1 MKRFRVFISAFS
13 IIFLFVLI
21 ARKYSNDSVVL
32 YKAFNKTE
40 NINSMKNDTDIILR
54 VSGGNMTEKEKE
66 DFQSLLPMLSVVK
79 LSLDTNSAGNDK
91 NTGMRIESDINAKF
105 KGMSFHSKVW
115 IDNCFA
121 EEEPRLEVII
131 SRPSLFN
138 IIELNSKNSKAYIKM
153 DFNKVKDKYNI
164 SLPNY
169 TKIPNS
175 SSYPQADFFD
185 FINKYIKEE
194 DIFSNKI
201 ERATIESTDEH
212 NGEEHVDIY
221 NIRLDDKVTKF
232 LLSDIASNLKKD
244 KHTVEFIKRIK
255 DSFISLPA
263 LKIDSKNEDK
273 KEFYKA
279 INIIRYNMP
288 LYSNIIVSIL
298 DNIDT
303 LSINEGRGIKL
314 RCGVNSKGYLVSE
327 SIILKL
333 KIDLSNMK
341 NLINNEEEKKYTGVY
356 TINIEFNN
364 KLNDINQ
371 GKKVDFPVLNKEN
384 CIDYFKW
391 TK

>member
-21 ARKYSNDSVVL
+21 ARKYSYDSVVL

-40 NINSMKNDTDIILR
+40 KVNSMKNDTDIILR
-54 VSGGNMTEKEKE
+54 VSGENMTEKEKE
-66 DFQSLLPMLSVVK
+66 DFQSLLPMLSMLK
-79 LSLDTNSAGNDK
+79 LSLDTNSAENDK

-105 KGMSFHSKVW
+105 KAMSFHSKVW
-115 IDNCFA
+115 IDNDFA
-121 EEEPRLEVII
+121 EEQTRLEAVI

-138 IIELNSKNSKAYIKM
+138 IIEINSKNSKAYIKM
-153 DFNKVKDKYNI
+153 EFNKMNDKNNV
-164 SLPNY
+164 SLPNHG
-169 TKIPNS
+169 KMLNS
-175 SSYPQADFFD
+175 SSYSHADFFD
-185 FINKYIKEE
+185 FINKYIKEA
-194 DIFSNKI
+194 DSSSNKI
-201 ERATIESTDEH
+201 EKVAIESTDEH

-221 NIRLDDKVTKF
+221 NIQLDDKVTKF
-232 LLSDIASNLKKD
+232 LLSDIVSNLKKD
-244 KHTVEFIKRIK
+244 KDTVEFIKRIK
-255 DSFISLPA
+255 DSFILLPE
-263 LKIDSKNEDK
+263 LKVDSKNEDK

-279 INIIRYNMP
+279 INVIHDNIP
-288 LYSNIIVSIL
+288 LYCNIIVNIL

-303 LSINEGRGIKL
+303 FNINEERGIKL

-364 KLNDINQ
+364 KLNNINE
-371 GKKVDFPVLNKEN
+371 GKKIDFPVLNKEN

>member
-21 ARKYSNDSVVL
+21 ARKYSYDSVVL

-40 NINSMKNDTDIILR
+40 KVNSMKSDTDIILR
-54 VSGGNMTEKEKE
+54 VSGENMTEKEKE
-66 DFQSLLPMLSVVK
+66 DFQSLLPMLSMLK
-79 LSLDTNSAGNDK
+79 LSLDTNSAENDK

-105 KGMSFHSKVW
+105 KAMSFHSKVW
-115 IDNCFA
+115 IDNDFA
-121 EEEPRLEVII
+121 EEQTRLEAVI

-138 IIELNSKNSKAYIKM
+138 IIEINSKNSKAYIKM
-153 DFNKVKDKYNI
+153 EFNKMNDKNNV
-164 SLPNY
+164 SLPNHG
-169 TKIPNS
+169 KMLNS
-175 SSYPQADFFD
+175 SSYSHADFFD
-185 FINKYIKEE
+185 FINKYIKEA
-194 DIFSNKI
+194 DSSSNKI
-201 ERATIESTDEH
+201 EKVAIESTDEH

-221 NIRLDDKVTKF
+221 NIQLDDKVTKF
-232 LLSDIASNLKKD
+232 LLSDIVSNLKKD
-244 KHTVEFIKRIK
+244 KDTVEFIKRIK
-255 DSFISLPA
+255 DSFILLPE
-263 LKIDSKNEDK
+263 LKVDSKNEDK

-279 INIIRYNMP
+279 INVIHDNIP
-288 LYSNIIVSIL
+288 LYCNIIVNIL

-303 LSINEGRGIKL
+303 FNINEERGIKL

-364 KLNDINQ
+364 KLNNINE
-371 GKKVDFPVLNKEN
+371 GKKIDFPVLNKEN